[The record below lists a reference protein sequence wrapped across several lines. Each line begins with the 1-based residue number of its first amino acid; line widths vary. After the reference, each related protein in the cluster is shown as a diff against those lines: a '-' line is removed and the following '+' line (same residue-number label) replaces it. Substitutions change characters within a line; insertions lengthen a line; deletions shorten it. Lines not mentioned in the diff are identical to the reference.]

1 MKATVAL
8 VLTSLAAGA
17 GAAERRLDPSEI
29 ESFFAE
35 LERRVA
41 AVKSLEVGF
50 VEEKRLALFADTVR
64 CKGRMLFVQPDRIRW
79 EITEPFHSILVVN
92 GQRSGKYDVIAGKPR
107 RLQMGDEGLRT
118 AIEQLTAWQQGR
130 FRPKG
135 GDFAV
140 ELWRDGNRV
149 RMVLRP
155 SDTTLRRFI
164 EAFELT
170 VDVEAGRIVLV
181 DMRESGGDRTTIRM
195 LDERRDLALAD
206 TFFDPD
212 RPLAP

>member
-1 MKATVAL
+1 MRVIVAVFL
-8 VLTSLAAGA
+8 SVASAGA
-17 GAAERRLDPSEI
+17 GAAERRLNAVET
-29 ESFFAE
+29 ESFFKE
-35 LERRVA
+35 LERRVS

-50 VEEKRLALFADTVR
+50 VEEKQLTMFADTVR

-92 GQRSGKYDVIAGKPR
+92 GQRAAKYDIIGGKPR
-107 RLQMGDEGLRT
+107 RLQMGDEGLRA

-140 ELWRDGNRV
+140 ELWQDGNRV

-155 SDTTLRRFI
+155 SDPTLRRFI

-181 DMRESGGDRTTIRM
+181 DMHESGGDRTTIRM
-195 LDERRDLALAD
+195 LDERRDVALAD
-206 TFFDPD
+206 AAFNPD

>member
-1 MKATVAL
+1 MKTTLAVCATL
-8 VLTSLAAGA
+8 IAASA
-17 GAAERRLDPSEI
+17 GAAERRLSPAES
-29 ESFFAE
+29 ESFFKE
-35 LERRVA
+35 LELRVS
-41 AVKSLEVGF
+41 AVTSLEVGF
-50 VEEKRLALFADTVR
+50 VEEKHLAMFTDTVR

-79 EITEPFHSILVVN
+79 EITEPFHSVLVVN
-92 GQRSGKYDVIAGKPR
+92 GQRSGKYDVVSGKPR

-140 ELWRDGNRV
+140 ELWQDSSRV

-155 SDTTLRRFI
+155 SDATLRRFI

-170 VDVEAGRIVLV
+170 VDVEAGRIVQV

-195 LDERRDLALAD
+195 LEERRGVTLAD
-206 TFFDPD
+206 ALFDPD